1 MKDHVLKTLLS
12 PDVLGQVAVIV
23 IAAAVC
29 FVVLAWYG
37 SVEERKDDGK
47 K

>member
-1 MKDHVLKTLLS
+1 MKDPHLLKAL
-12 PDVLGQVAVIV
+12 AIIV

-37 SVEERKDDGK
+37 SVEKRKDGK